1 MKILLITEPRTGSNM
16 VHRSIMLYNCET
28 PYSDTIPTREPFNKW
43 KKSIYEFGEKSNNL
57 EQNKRDFWDY
67 LSNKKSWTVKTHTEQ
82 FKDAIRDHAL
92 LYKIAD
98 CVVYL
103 QRKDKVAQI
112 ISRAVSQQI
121 KNWWN
126 VDIQNLKIEHK
137 HIVDCVN
144 KQMHDDIVRECIPRD
159 IDLYYEDSLDPKL
172 VWQNVSGIAQ
182 TVLPK
187 RQLPDDDL
195 MPKRSKVTIDNLDY
209 VVSTIKTLYKAE
221 Q

>member
-1 MKILLITEPRTGSNM
+1 M
-16 VHRSIMLYNCET
+16 
-28 PYSDTIPTREPFNKW
+28 
-43 KKSIYEFGEKSNNL
+43 
-57 EQNKRDFWDY
+57 
-67 LSNKKSWTVKTHTEQ
+67 
-82 FKDAIRDHAL
+82 
-92 LYKIAD
+92 
-98 CVVYL
+98 
-103 QRKDKVAQI
+103 AQI

-221 Q
+221 K